1 MTWPFIWTN
10 LNPLYPRM
18 LCAPVV
24 LEKKIFKYLQYNFT
38 YSLLSPSEKGVAL
51 HLCKLESPPSKDAL
65 WQVRLKLAQW
75 FWRRSWKC
83 EKLTD
88 RQTDRQTTDNRRSE
102 KLTWA
107 FSSGELKA
115 MHSLKHTCIYCFS
128 FGVKCLSAMFH
139 TYTFLFQKELIKDED
154 FIKEALD
161 RQEIDSGEEDLLSF
175 IDYKWQPIKQMNLS
189 K

>member
-83 EKLTD
+83 EKFTD
-88 RQTDRQTTDNRRSE
+88 RQTDGQAD
-102 KLTWA
+102 
-107 FSSGELKA
+107 
-115 MHSLKHTCIYCFS
+115 
-128 FGVKCLSAMFH
+128 
-139 TYTFLFQKELIKDED
+139 
-154 FIKEALD
+154 D
-161 RQEIDSGEEDLLSF
+161 RQQAIRKAHLSF
-175 IDYKWQPIKQMNLS
+175 KLRWAIKTYDLSPHPLGQLQAYLSWYKESLDEGKCKESGRNLKIMVFFPLRKILS
-189 K
+189 S